1 VKKLLTPFRVGL
13 LVLASGVFFFI
24 FMTFVRKGGL
34 SDDESVTVYAFF
46 RDAGGLGKKSRV
58 QIAGIAVGEVDTI
71 VLEGTRA
78 KVFLRVRKEIGLR
91 TDATVT
97 KRSEGLL
104 GDYQLDLTPGTETQ
118 PLLRDGDGPIAVI
131 EGQGMEAIFSSLNRI
146 TADIEEVTGSLSKVL
161 GGDKGAGSLEHIFQN
176 MVTLS
181 DSLDDTVRNS
191 SGRLETILK
200 NVESFSADIRDISS
214 GNDETI
220 RRIVDNT
227 AIITQDVRDVLTT
240 VKKIVG
246 SGEGDLKESVASLKQ
261 TLTRLDN
268 SLANIEQI
276 TEKVR
281 DGKGAVGTLLT
292 DERIG
297 QKISESV
304 EDISDFASQLT
315 RLQTEVGIKS
325 EYLLSQGSAKNS
337 LGIRLIPKPDKYYL
351 LEIIDDPRGVVDT
364 QIVQSNPPASGEPVT
379 QIQRITRDD
388 LKFSAQF
395 AKRYYFTTLRFGI
408 IESTGGAG
416 ADVHFFNDHVTL
428 KMDAFNFSVE
438 ELRYPRLRA
447 TLRLQA
453 FGHLFATAG
462 MDDILNRQ
470 VRDSASNKLIA
481 GRDIF
486 FGAGVFFTDDDL
498 KAVLTAAPVPS
509 P

>member
-1 VKKLLTPFRVGL
+1 
-13 LVLASGVFFFI
+13 
-24 FMTFVRKGGL
+24 
-34 SDDESVTVYAFF
+34 
-46 RDAGGLGKKSRV
+46 
-58 QIAGIAVGEVDTI
+58 
-71 VLEGTRA
+71 
-78 KVFLRVRKEIGLR
+78 
-91 TDATVT
+91 
-97 KRSEGLL
+97 
-104 GDYQLDLTPGTETQ
+104 
-118 PLLRDGDGPIAVI
+118 
-131 EGQGMEAIFSSLNRI
+131 
-146 TADIEEVTGSLSKVL
+146 
-161 GGDKGAGSLEHIFQN
+161 
-176 MVTLS
+176 
-181 DSLDDTVRNS
+181 
-191 SGRLETILK
+191 
-200 NVESFSADIRDISS
+200 
-214 GNDETI
+214 
-220 RRIVDNT
+220 
-227 AIITQDVRDVLTT
+227 
-240 VKKIVG
+240 
-246 SGEGDLKESVASLKQ
+246 
-261 TLTRLDN
+261 
-268 SLANIEQI
+268 
-276 TEKVR
+276 
-281 DGKGAVGTLLT
+281 
-292 DERIG
+292 
-297 QKISESV
+297 
-304 EDISDFASQLT
+304 
-315 RLQTEVGIKS
+315 
-325 EYLLSQGSAKNS
+325 
-337 LGIRLIPKPDKYYL
+337 
-351 LEIIDDPRGVVDT
+351 VVDT